1 MEMDKRIGGC
11 KGHAFSERLV
21 ACDFSKG
28 LACVKD
34 VIGKRSFIDK
44 DGKVMIPYQW
54 ILILSLS
61 FIQFV
66 TVCAQSIGDTNCNY
80 EFIEKND
87 STIELCVSINGY
99 SGKFDYFKLK
109 SETKNLSV
117 IDIEKLK
124 NESDVIDTQ
133 IKQADT
139 QFKTYTILYN
149 NHKTT
154 YEIVKEAKTEL
165 TRTESAWRRLSEVAD
180 LATGGQ
186 NAEGGKLSFERYMMG
201 YVFREVLEMANHHL
215 DIMSG
220 GRYELQHEM
229 NARRQY
235 QAAGQGRRCT
245 AFQWRVC
252 SSGRMR
258 RCLP

>member
-80 EFIEKND
+80 EFVDKND
-87 STIELCVSINGY
+87 STMELRVSINGHE
-99 SGKFDYFKLK
+99 GKAEYCK
-109 SETKNLSV
+109 
-117 IDIEKLK
+117 
-124 NESDVIDTQ
+124 
-133 IKQADT
+133 A
-139 QFKTYTILYN
+139 N
-149 NHKTT
+149 NGDDAPLPTF
-154 YEIVKEAKTEL
+154 
-165 TRTESAWRRLSEVAD
+165 
-180 LATGGQ
+180 Q
-186 NAEGGKLSFERYMMG
+186 
-201 YVFREVLEMANHHL
+201 
-215 DIMSG
+215 
-220 GRYELQHEM
+220 GRYKDCMVFMLGYGQHYRLLTVFQVINGTIVREDYEHTM
-229 NARRQY
+229 CLEPDKKESYLFFHDGQPVRMTYDY
-235 QAAGQGRRCT
+235 QKSKVKFKKLRNGNKYYKFKGKTIISCKNK
-245 AFQWRVC
+245 FHVD
-252 SSGRMR
+252 
-258 RCLP
+258 